1 MNNRRNYYRI
11 LHVQPDAPLEI
22 IKASYRT
29 LMHKLK
35 QHPDLGG
42 DTDHAAVL
50 NDAYAVL
57 SDMEKRKKY
66 DANYTHT
73 TINDLREGNI
83 TSSRVPKKDSATQT
97 PKRSKTAKS
106 NCPFCQSPIHFEVYP
121 DLRCTQCESPLNPV
135 TTFELEQFGQR
146 QVTRIMANSEIT
158 FFTRWPQS
166 GLRGQ
171 VQDLSPSG
179 MRFIANTPLSINSII
194 KIKGKHLNSVAQI
207 VNYHKLKKVLSPF
220 YSIGIKFLTLE
231 FHQKSG
237 TFVSS
242 RV

>member
-11 LHVQPDAPLEI
+11 LHVQPDAPLEV

-29 LMHKLK
+29 LMHKLR

-42 DTDHAAVL
+42 ETERAAVL

-57 SDMEKRKKY
+57 SDVGKRKKY
-66 DANYTHT
+66 DANYTHP

-83 TSSRVPKKDSATQT
+83 VSSGGPKKDSATQT
-97 PKRSKTAKS
+97 PKHRATAKS
-106 NCPFCQSPIHFEVYP
+106 SCPFCQSPIHFEVYP

-135 TTFELEQFGQR
+135 TALELEQFGQR

-166 GLRGQ
+166 GLRAQ

-179 MRFIANTPLSINSII
+179 MRFITNTPLSINSII
-194 KIKGKHLNSVAQI
+194 KINGKHLDSVAQI
-207 VNYHKLKKVLSPF
+207 VNYHKLKKALSPF

-231 FHQKSG
+231 FHQKTG

-242 RV
+242 HV

>member
-29 LMHKLK
+29 LMHKLR

-42 DTDHAAVL
+42 DTDQAAVL

-57 SDMEKRKKY
+57 SDLEKRKKY
-66 DANYTHT
+66 DANYTYPA
-73 TINDLREGNI
+73 INELREGNI
-83 TSSRVPKKDSATQT
+83 AASGVLEKDSVTQT
-97 PKRSKTAKS
+97 PKRRETANS
-106 NCPFCQSPIHFEVYP
+106 SCPFCQSPIHFEIYP
-121 DLRCTQCESPLNPV
+121 DVRCSQCDSPLNPV
-135 TTFELEQFGQR
+135 TTLEFEKFGQR
-146 QVTRIMANSEIT
+146 QITRIMANSEIT

-179 MRFIANTPLSINSII
+179 MRFITNTPLSINSII
-194 KIKGKHLNSVAQI
+194 KIKGNHLDSVAQI
-207 VNYHKLKKVLSPF
+207 VNYNKLKKALSPF

-231 FHQKSG
+231 FHQKTG

-242 RV
+242 HV

>member
-22 IKASYRT
+22 IKSSYRT

-42 DTDHAAVL
+42 DNERAAIL

-57 SDMEKRKKY
+57 SDLEKRKKY
-66 DANYTHT
+66 DATYTHP
-73 TINDLREGNI
+73 TINDLREGNKTFSDI
-83 TSSRVPKKDSATQT
+83 PKNASATQT
-97 PKRSKTAKS
+97 PKRRETAKS
-106 NCPFCQSPIHFEVYP
+106 SCPFCQSPIHFEVYP
-121 DLRCTQCESPLNPV
+121 EVRCSQCQSPLNPV
-135 TTFELEQFGQR
+135 TTLELEQFGQR

-171 VQDLSPSG
+171 VHDLSPSG
-179 MRFIANTPLSINSII
+179 M
-194 KIKGKHLNSVAQI
+194 
-207 VNYHKLKKVLSPF
+207 
-220 YSIGIKFLTLE
+220 
-231 FHQKSG
+231 
-237 TFVSS
+237 
-242 RV
+242 